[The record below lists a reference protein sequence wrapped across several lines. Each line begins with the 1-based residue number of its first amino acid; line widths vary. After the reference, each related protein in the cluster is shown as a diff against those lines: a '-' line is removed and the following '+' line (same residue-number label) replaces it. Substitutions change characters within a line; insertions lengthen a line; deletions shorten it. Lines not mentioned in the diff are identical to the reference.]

1 LWGLSAC
8 SSFPTERVLFERQ
21 GVRVGVET
29 DPSIRRAQTPVQNSH
44 PAHLTPVDVE
54 RLLGLVQVSGW
65 SGTLIGV
72 LENPRPIPA
81 FSEEELDLLAMPV
94 TQAFAQAT
102 PAERVFFYVYNSR
115 KKASDDSITGSL
127 FIRGRYLH
135 IVLTDHAE
143 FARADTGGGDEK
155 DPRDNKGMKL
165 WISRP
170 ARAAIVPDAEEPRW
184 APFETVHIS
193 LNVEEV
199 LASIRGDGAAFSHTL
214 PSSEVVPPTGE
225 LRLQIQELTHSN
237 LELRGHVEDQQ
248 RTIEEL
254 RNELTRLRQELESR
268 PARPR
273 KSRPAAP

>member
-1 LWGLSAC
+1 
-8 SSFPTERVLFERQ
+8 VLFERQ

-81 FSEEELDLLAMPV
+81 FSEEELDLLATPV
-94 TQAFAQAT
+94 VQAFADAT
-102 PAERVFFYVYNSR
+102 PTERIFFSLRNTR
-115 KKASDDSITGSL
+115 KRASDDNTTGAL
-127 FIRGRYLH
+127 FMRGRYLH
-135 IVLTDHAE
+135 VVLKDHAE
-143 FARADTGGGDEK
+143 FARADSGGGDEK

-165 WISRP
+165 WINRP
-170 ARAAIVPDAEEPRW
+170 ARAATVPDAEEPRW
-184 APFETVHIS
+184 APFEAVHIS
-193 LNVEEV
+193 LNLEEA
-199 LASIRGDGAAFSHTL
+199 LATIRGGRGGSSHTL
-214 PSSEVVPPTGE
+214 PTSDVVPSANGPEQPGE

-237 LELRGHVEDQQ
+237 LELRGRVEEQQ

-254 RNELTRLRQELESR
+254 RNELTRLRQDLDSR

-273 KSRPAAP
+273 KSKPAAP